1 MDPDPEAE
9 LPASQI
15 LKTAII
21 SVVFST
27 CNYFPSEK
35 TFSFL
40 PPKKNLPRPDTVA
53 KVQPVIKKKKK
64 RTIYLTFDDGP
75 NRGTR
80 KVMHIAADEQVPI
93 SMFIVGKHIYGT
105 PYQHATMDSVLLN
118 DMIEVCNH
126 SWCHANN
133 RYEHFYSNPDSVVND
148 FDRCKDSL
156 RQSNNIARTPG
167 RNIWRLQNVHSTD
180 LKKSAA
186 AADSLEKKGYDVVGW
201 DLEWHFNNGLHLQN
215 CADSLLKQI
224 DSVFKTGKTKNND
237 HLVLLAHDQVYEDP
251 DDSSQL
257 RKLVNKL
264 KTGDEY
270 NIEFISK
277 YPGIKNN

>member
-1 MDPDPEAE
+1 MDPDPEAV

-15 LKTAII
+15 LKTAFI

-27 CNYFPSEK
+27 CNYFTSEK
-35 TFSFL
+35 TLSFF
-40 PPKKNLPRPDTVA
+40 PSKKNLPKPDTVA

-80 KVMHIAADEQVPI
+80 KVMHIAVDEKVPI
-93 SMFIVGKHIYGT
+93 SMFMVGEHVYGT
-105 PYQHATMDSVLLN
+105 PYQKATLDSVLAI

-133 RYEHFYSNPDSVVND
+133 HYNRYYNNADSVVDD
-148 FDRCKDSL
+148 FERCKDSL
-156 RQSNNIARTPG
+156 HLTNNIARTPG
-167 RNIWRLQNVHSTD
+167 RNIWRTENINSTD
-180 LKKSAA
+180 IKKSID
-186 AADSLEKKGYDVVGW
+186 AADSLQQKGYDLIGW
-201 DLEWHFNNGLHLQN
+201 DLEWHFDNKLHLQN

-224 DSVFKTGKTKNND
+224 DSVFKKGKTKNND

-257 RKLVNKL
+257 KRLMNQL
-264 KTGDEY
+264 KTNDEY
-270 NIEFISK
+270 NIEFIST
-277 YPGIKNN
+277 YPGIKKN